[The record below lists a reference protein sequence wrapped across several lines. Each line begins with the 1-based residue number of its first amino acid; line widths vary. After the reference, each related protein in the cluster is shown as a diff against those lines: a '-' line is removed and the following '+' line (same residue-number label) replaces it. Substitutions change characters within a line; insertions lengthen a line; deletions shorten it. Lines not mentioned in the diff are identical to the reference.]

1 MSHAFDL
8 AFTQGFALSLG
19 LTVAIG
25 AQNAFVLRQGLR
37 REHVP
42 AIVLFCVAMDAV
54 LVAAGVGGMGRVLA
68 GHPGV
73 ARALAGAGAAF
84 LAGYGLC
91 ALWRARRPAAGLVGA
106 GAGAA
111 GLSRPAALA
120 QAAAFTLLNPHVY
133 VDTLLLV
140 GSVGA
145 QQVGA
150 ARAAFV
156 AGSVLASALWFT
168 TLGFGARW
176 LAPLF
181 ARPRAWQWL
190 DAGVG
195 LGMLALGAG
204 VARQAWGG

>member
-1 MSHAFDL
+1 MPHTFDL
-8 AFTQGFALSLG
+8 AFSQGFLLSLG

-37 REHVP
+37 REHVL
-42 AIVLFCVAMDAV
+42 AIVLFCASMDV
-54 LVAAGVGGMGRVLA
+54 LLVAAGVTGMGRVLA
-68 GHPGV
+68 EQPRV
-73 ARALAGAGAAF
+73 AQALAGGGAAF
-84 LAGYGLC
+84 LIGYGLC

-106 GAGAA
+106 GAGLA
-111 GLSRPAALA
+111 GQSRSAVLA

-145 QQVGA
+145 QQVGVS
-150 ARAAFV
+150 RAAFV
-156 AGSVLASALWFT
+156 GGSALASVLWFT
-168 TLGFGARW
+168 ALGFGARW

-190 DAGVG
+190 DALVG
-195 LGMLALGAG
+195 LSMLALGFG
-204 VARQAWGG
+204 VAQQAFGA